1 MYLRDSDSTI
11 IRSEANKYYTTEN
24 NLKLPKNI
32 CVVGGGTAGFVAALI
47 LKKAYPSI
55 SIQIIESSKIGTI
68 GVGEGSTEHWKEF
81 MEYMGFNKAEMLT
94 KSDATFKAGIMFK
107 DWSKNDYLQTV
118 EGAYNIL
125 AHDYPVLYGKLIGD
139 GRAPKDLVEDE
150 SWTGNIFWTNDVEEI
165 LAEFPVAQFH
175 FNTAKLNEYLHEKA
189 QSIGI
194 KIVDDIIE
202 DVVTDEN
209 GIKSISS
216 KENTYEADFFIDCT
230 GFKRMLLNKLGAEWE
245 SYSKYLKMNRA
256 IVFQT
261 PDEDTYPMWTLAQ
274 AMKYGWMFRI
284 PVWGRKGNGYI
295 FDSNYINADE
305 AQREVEQMLGEGIDV
320 RKEISFDPGAVKN
333 PWIKNCVAIGLSASF
348 VEPLEATSIG
358 TSIQQSFLLTD
369 RILNYNEVTVNK
381 YNKEVTSILND
392 IRDFIALHYITDRD
406 DSNFWKDQKNV
417 PLPPNLE
424 ENLTQWKNRLPTTG
438 DFDSTSDYKLFDKM
452 HYILVMH
459 GLGLFNI
466 EKIKEQYEMLPQNQ
480 KELAQRVVNDSE
492 YSRSNYKT
500 IPHKEIIRLVRLLN
514 G

>member
-11 IRSEANKYYTTEN
+11 IRSEANKYCTTEN
-24 NLKLPKNI
+24 NLNLPKNI

-81 MEYMGFNKAEMLT
+81 MDYMGFNKAEMLT

-125 AHDYPVLYGKLIGD
+125 AHDYPVLYGKLISD
-139 GRAPKDLVEDE
+139 GRLPKDLVEDE

-165 LAEFPVAQFH
+165 LSEFPVAQFH
-175 FNTAKLNEYLHEKA
+175 FNTVKLNDYLHEKA
-189 QSIGI
+189 QSLGI
-194 KIVDDIIE
+194 KIVDDIIV
-202 DVVTDEN
+202 DVVTDDN

-230 GFKRMLLNKLGAEWE
+230 GFKRILLNKLGAEWE

-295 FDSNYINADE
+295 FDSNYISADE
-305 AQREVEQMLGEGIDV
+305 AQREVEEMLGEGIDV

-369 RILNYNEVTVNK
+369 RI
-381 YNKEVTSILND
+381 
-392 IRDFIALHYITDRD
+392 
-406 DSNFWKDQKNV
+406 
-417 PLPPNLE
+417 
-424 ENLTQWKNRLPTTG
+424 
-438 DFDSTSDYKLFDKM
+438 
-452 HYILVMH
+452 
-459 GLGLFNI
+459 
-466 EKIKEQYEMLPQNQ
+466 
-480 KELAQRVVNDSE
+480 
-492 YSRSNYKT
+492 
-500 IPHKEIIRLVRLLN
+500 
-514 G
+514 

>member
-55 SIQIIESSKIGTI
+55 SIQIVESSKIGTI

-81 MEYMGFNKAEMLT
+81 IEYMGFNKAEMLT

-230 GFKRMLLNKLGAEWE
+230 GFKRMLLNTLGAEWE

-406 DSNFWKDQKNV
+406 DSDFWKDQKNV

-492 YSRSNYKT
+492 YSRSNYRT

>member
-11 IRSEANKYYTTEN
+11 IRSEANKYCTTEN
-24 NLKLPKNI
+24 NLNLPKNI

-81 MEYMGFNKAEMLT
+81 MDYMGFNKAEMLT

-125 AHDYPVLYGKLIGD
+125 AHDYPVLYGKLISD
-139 GRAPKDLVEDE
+139 GRLPKDLVEDE

-165 LAEFPVAQFH
+165 LSEFPVAQFH
-175 FNTAKLNEYLHEKA
+175 FNTVKLNDYLHEKA
-189 QSIGI
+189 QSLGI

-202 DVVTDEN
+202 DVVTDDN

-230 GFKRMLLNKLGAEWE
+230 GFKRILLNKLGAEWE

-305 AQREVEQMLGEGIDV
+305 AQREVEEMLGEGIDV

-369 RILNYNEVTVNK
+369 RILNYSEVTINK

-406 DSNFWKDQKNV
+406 DSDFWKDQKDV

-459 GLGLFNI
+459 GLGLFDT

-480 KELAQRVVNDSE
+480 KDLAQRVVNDSE
-492 YSRSNYKT
+492 YSRSNYRT

-514 G
+514 V

>member
-406 DSNFWKDQKNV
+406 DSDFWKDQKSV

>member
-11 IRSEANKYYTTEN
+11 IRSEANKYCTTEN
-24 NLKLPKNI
+24 NLNLPKNI

-81 MEYMGFNKAEMLT
+81 MDYMGFNKAEMLT

-125 AHDYPVLYGKLIGD
+125 AHDYPVLYGKLISD
-139 GRAPKDLVEDE
+139 GRLPKDLVEDE

-165 LAEFPVAQFH
+165 LSEFPVAQFH
-175 FNTAKLNEYLHEKA
+175 FNTVKLNDYLHEKA
-189 QSIGI
+189 QSLGI

-202 DVVTDEN
+202 DVVTDDN

-230 GFKRMLLNKLGAEWE
+230 GFKRILLNKLGAEWE

-305 AQREVEQMLGEGIDV
+305 AQREVEEMLGEGIDV

-333 PWIKNCVAIGLSASF
+333 SWIKNCVAIGLSASF

-369 RILNYNEVTVNK
+369 RILNYSEVTINK

-406 DSNFWKDQKNV
+406 DSNFWKDQKDV
-417 PLPPNLE
+417 PLPPSLE

-459 GLGLFNI
+459 GLGLFDT

-480 KELAQRVVNDSE
+480 KDLAQRVVNDSE
-492 YSRSNYKT
+492 YSRSNYRT

-514 G
+514 V

>member
-1 MYLRDSDSTI
+1 
-11 IRSEANKYYTTEN
+11 
-24 NLKLPKNI
+24 
-32 CVVGGGTAGFVAALI
+32 
-47 LKKAYPSI
+47 
-55 SIQIIESSKIGTI
+55 
-68 GVGEGSTEHWKEF
+68 
-81 MEYMGFNKAEMLT
+81 
-94 KSDATFKAGIMFK
+94 
-107 DWSKNDYLQTV
+107 
-118 EGAYNIL
+118 
-125 AHDYPVLYGKLIGD
+125 
-139 GRAPKDLVEDE
+139 
-150 SWTGNIFWTNDVEEI
+150 
-165 LAEFPVAQFH
+165 
-175 FNTAKLNEYLHEKA
+175 
-189 QSIGI
+189 
-194 KIVDDIIE
+194 
-202 DVVTDEN
+202 
-209 GIKSISS
+209 
-216 KENTYEADFFIDCT
+216 
-230 GFKRMLLNKLGAEWE
+230 
-245 SYSKYLKMNRA
+245 
-256 IVFQT
+256 
-261 PDEDTYPMWTLAQ
+261 
-274 AMKYGWMFRI
+274 MKYGWMFRI

-406 DSNFWKDQKNV
+406 DSDFWKDQKNV

-466 EKIKEQYEMLPQNQ
+466 EKIKEQYEMLPQSQ

-492 YSRSNYKT
+492 YSRSNYRT

>member
-1 MYLRDSDSTI
+1 M
-11 IRSEANKYYTTEN
+11 
-24 NLKLPKNI
+24 KLPKNI

-406 DSNFWKDQKNV
+406 DSDFWKDQKNV